1 MKTFLGLLLFFIVVL
16 ALAWYLLT
24 TSFTNS
30 YNKEAAKYKERVGT
44 KIVLNKDTLLIL
56 DYSMLNDNFKLS
68 NGQEISIELVK
79 KMPIIK

>member
-1 MKTFLGLLLFFIVVL
+1 MKTFLGLLFFVVVL
-16 ALAWYLLT
+16 ALAWYLVI

-44 KIVLNKDTLLIL
+44 KIVLNKDTLLIV

-68 NGQEISIELVK
+68 NGQEVSIELVK